1 MDTYP
6 SGTPMTTE
14 EKSREMRLRRMA
26 DRQGLRLVKS
36 GRRDPRA
43 TDYRK
48 YMLVDQLTNS
58 VVVGI
63 GALDRAELTMDDVEN
78 YLTRERN

>member
-1 MDTYP
+1 
-6 SGTPMTTE
+6 
-14 EKSREMRLRRMA
+14 
-26 DRQGLRLVKS
+26 VKS

-48 YMLVDQLTNS
+48 YMLVDQLTNN

-63 GALDRAELTMDDVEN
+63 SPLDRAELTMDDVEN
-78 YLTRERN
+78 YLTTERN